1 MTNPEA
7 QGFAADENGI
17 IRLSAVSGY
26 EDLPTLQVSLE
37 TRGEVFVQ
45 PAGAVHCTPAADS
58 ASTPNGIRARDSIR
72 MGVRMA
78 AQYARYAQTGLND
91 ACSIRVPSTVRNCAI
106 HVGCAGH
113 AGAVTK
119 LPSVTAASTLM
130 AA

>member
-1 MTNPEA
+1 MYV
-7 QGFAADENGI
+7 AARIG
-17 IRLSAVSGY
+17 AGPWV
-26 EDLPTLQVSLE
+26 VH
-37 TRGEVFVQ
+37 

-58 ASTPNGIRARDSIR
+58 ASTADGIRATDSSR
-72 MGVRMA
+72 MSVRMA
-78 AQYARYAQTGLND
+78 AQYARCAQTGLNA

-106 HVGCAGH
+106 HMGWAGH